1 MTRKQLIAEVLS
13 DFRQYEESGLIDYR
27 SLNLWIKTE
36 LKRFGS
42 NITVLTEKVVQ
53 VENGEAELP
62 EDFWSLKFAVKCT
75 ADSHEFETG
84 TKANVQDSQY
94 WTQRIENTYVWD
106 NLSNSHKQTDY
117 KEILEKVYYNTDTTI
132 NIRYKNP
139 VLLRLTKGIKKEYCS
154 QGCQNLQKQLTASSP
169 YEINILG
176 NKIQANFKEGFIYM
190 QYNALPTDDKGD
202 IYIPDFTQLQ
212 EYLMYYAKRKILEN
226 LWVNDDDVNLVNK
239 LQYIKQQE
247 REYFGLAMTQVKFE
261 SLGRNW
267 SNNIKRKI
275 IHETNRFERMFPNL

>member
-1 MTRKQLIAEVLS
+1 
-13 DFRQYEESGLIDYR
+13 
-27 SLNLWIKTE
+27 
-36 LKRFGS
+36 
-42 NITVLTEKVVQ
+42 
-53 VENGEAELP
+53 
-62 EDFWSLKFAVKCT
+62 
-75 ADSHEFETG
+75 
-84 TKANVQDSQY
+84 
-94 WTQRIENTYVWD
+94 
-106 NLSNSHKQTDY
+106 
-117 KEILEKVYYNTDTTI
+117 
-132 NIRYKNP
+132 
-139 VLLRLTKGIKKEYCS
+139 
-154 QGCQNLQKQLTASSP
+154 
-169 YEINILG
+169 
-176 NKIQANFKEGFIYM
+176 M

-212 EYLMYYAKRKILEN
+212 EYLMYYVKRKILEN